1 MTFLGPGFHEAIP
14 SGKGRLL
21 YFLREGQS
29 LQGVGWGERK
39 RENSASTVGG
49 GVVHHRLQLQWLL
62 VQYCELLLKSRATNG
77 RQMNTNLD
85 RNERKLIFFP
95 LLLEV
100 K

>member
-1 MTFLGPGFHEAIP
+1 MTFLGPGFHDAIP
-14 SGKGRLL
+14 SSKGRLL

-49 GVVHHRLQLQWLL
+49 GVVHHRLQSQLL
-62 VQYCELLLKSRATNG
+62 SVQYCELLLKCRATNG

-85 RNERKLIFFP
+85 RN
-95 LLLEV
+95 
-100 K
+100 